1 MSKEFVCEENF
12 CSYGQHMR
20 VRAQVCLSLKA
31 SFPTAI
37 DFVNLESEST
47 PLFESCFDSE
57 SEGKT
62 TFYLYI
68 IYLNRY
74 FTVHSVVTNG
84 HTFHVIGLYFQESI
98 LGRKKFHWEMGSCN
112 SLKLLS
118 IMVGWFFQKNAQWVL
133 DPVNFSKFKVIL
145 YLNSKIK
152 LQYLKIYQLIDLIS
166 IMEIYI

>member
-1 MSKEFVCEENF
+1 
-12 CSYGQHMR
+12 
-20 VRAQVCLSLKA
+20 
-31 SFPTAI
+31 
-37 DFVNLESEST
+37 
-47 PLFESCFDSE
+47 
-57 SEGKT
+57 
-62 TFYLYI
+62 
-68 IYLNRY
+68 
-74 FTVHSVVTNG
+74 
-84 HTFHVIGLYFQESI
+84 
-98 LGRKKFHWEMGSCN
+98 MGSCN